1 MTLLLLGV
9 NHRTAG
15 VEDRESLAF
24 GPEEAGALLS
34 ALGTTGAIREAAV
47 LSTCNRTEFY
57 VAATEV
63 TAADRQLQAAVREV
77 RPDDP
82 LAPGDHRYV
91 RTGPDAVTHLLRVG
105 CGLDS
110 MVVGDVQILGQVKEA
125 YQIAREAGTSGP
137 LLDRLF
143 QTALH
148 AGKRARTETSI
159 GVGTVS
165 VSSAVVEMAAHRD
178 VARANGHDMCPR
190 HEHGLTGQ
198 HLVVIGAGEAARLA
212 ALHARQHAPASI
224 TIVNRTARRGE
235 ALAVEVGGTTC
246 LFDELPRVLC
256 EADVVFSAT
265 RATAP
270 VLTADTLRGAMAV
283 RRGRP
288 LVVFD
293 LAVPRDVEPVAG
305 EIPGVHLHAI
315 DVIQSVVDA
324 NMTERQA
331 QVPDVERIVADET
344 ARFETWHRGLSATP
358 TVVALRDHFERI
370 RLEELDRLLANASED
385 ERSRADRLTRALV
398 NRLLHTPTVRLKD
411 ADPASDDGRTRLQ
424 ATRDLFALGVPPEP
438 SRGQDA

>member
-9 NHRTAG
+9 NHRTAAL
-15 VEDRESLAF
+15 DSREALAF

-34 ALGTTGAIREAAV
+34 ALGTEGAIREAAV

-63 TAADRQLQAAVREV
+63 TAADRQLQQAVRDV
-77 RPDDP
+77 RPNDP

-91 RTGPDAVTHLLRVG
+91 RTGPDAVSHLLRVG

-125 YQIAREAGTSGP
+125 YQIARQAGTSGP

-178 VARANGHDMCPR
+178 VARAFGHETCPR
-190 HEHGLTGQ
+190 GAHGLSGQ
-198 HLVVIGAGEAARLA
+198 HLVIIGAGEAARLA
-212 ALHARQHAPASI
+212 ALHARQHQPASI
-224 TIVNRTARRGE
+224 TIVNRTAARGHS
-235 ALAVEVGGTTC
+235 LAAEVGGTAC
-246 LFDELPRVLC
+246 VFDELPRVLRT
-256 EADVVFSAT
+256 ADVIFSAT
-265 RATAP
+265 RASVP
-270 VLTADTLRGAMAV
+270 VLTADMVQAAMAD
-283 RRGRP
+283 RRGRT

-293 LAVPRDVEPVAG
+293 MAVPRDVDPAAAA
-305 EIPGVHLHAI
+305 ISGVHLHAI

-324 NMTERQA
+324 HVTERNA
-331 QVPDVERIVADET
+331 QVPEVERIVADET
-344 ARFETWHRGLSATP
+344 ERFEAWHRSLSATP

-370 RLEELDRLLANASED
+370 RLEELERQLANASDD
-385 ERSRADRLTRALV
+385 ERSRADRLTRALI

-411 ADPASDDGRTRLQ
+411 ADPASDDGRIRLQ
-424 ATRDLFALGVPPEP
+424 ATRDLFALGLPPEP

>member
-15 VEDRESLAF
+15 LDNRESLAF

-34 ALGTTGAIREAAV
+34 ALGTGGAIREAAV

-63 TAADRQLQAAVREV
+63 TAADRQLQAVVREV
-77 RPDDP
+77 RPNDP

-91 RTGPDAVTHLLRVG
+91 RTGPDAVSHLLRVG

-125 YQIAREAGTSGP
+125 YQIARQAGTSGP
-137 LLDRLF
+137 FLDRLF

-178 VARANGHDMCPR
+178 VARTHGHETCPR
-190 HEHGLTGQ
+190 HEHGLTGK
-198 HLVVIGAGEAARLA
+198 HLVVIGAGDAARLA
-212 ALHARQHAPASI
+212 ALHARQHQPASI
-224 TIVNRTARRGE
+224 TIVNRTRPRGD
-235 ALAVEVGGTTC
+235 ALAAEIGGTAC
-246 LFDELPRVLC
+246 LLDELPRLLRT
-256 EADVVFSAT
+256 ADVIFSAT

-270 VLTADTLRGAMAV
+270 VLTAVMLQHAMPERG
-283 RRGRP
+283 GRP

-293 LAVPRDVEPVAG
+293 MAVPRDVEPAAG
-305 EIPGVHLHAI
+305 DLQGVHLHAI

-324 NMTERQA
+324 HMTERNA
-331 QVPDVERIVADET
+331 QVPEVERIIADET
-344 ARFETWHRGLSATP
+344 ERFETWQRGLSATP

-370 RLEELDRLLANASED
+370 RLEELDRQLANASED

-411 ADPASDDGRTRLQ
+411 ADPTSDDGRTRLQ
-424 ATRDLFALGVPPEP
+424 AMRDLFALGLPSEP